1 MLRGIGE
8 TGAVTASAYFG
19 FGLMMP
25 ARARVTIGWPAGAA
39 VDAGTAGA
47 DGADGDPGA
56 GDGEVG
62 EA

>member
-1 MLRGIGE
+1 
-8 TGAVTASAYFG
+8 VTASAYFG